1 MKLVVFSLVF
11 ENRWQWWQCCIKKNN
26 KTQRNQRARLSVR
39 WQLLQSDVTAE
50 ILCIAALLL
59 YVRPQKFISS
69 CLSSL
74 SDCSRSHI
82 RSPHTTLV
90 HTVTEQMRDLNSC
103 CYCAATGHIQNAK
116 EADSAC
122 ILCSTHFLLMI
133 TSAVCWSSKGGVTVL
148 LKC

>member
-1 MKLVVFSLVF
+1 MNLEVFTLVF
-11 ENRWQWWQCCIKKNN
+11 EYRWQWWQCAFERKNSEGN
-26 KTQRNQRARLSVR
+26 RRAGLSVR
-39 WQLLQSDVTAE
+39 WQLLQSDVTAG
-50 ILCIAALLL
+50 ILCIAALFL
-59 YVRPQKFISS
+59 YVRPQKSISS

-103 CYCAATGHIQNAK
+103 SYCAATGHIQNAK
-116 EADSAC
+116 EADGAR
-122 ILCSTHFLLMI
+122 ILCSPHFLLMI
-133 TSAVCWSSKGGVTVL
+133 TSAVCWSSKGGVTVV